1 MNNDALII
9 KNRHNLQNGR
19 LVMGLSGWM
28 DGGDVSTGTITY
40 LVSKLKAEEVA
51 QIKPGGFY
59 LYNFPGSMEVA
70 SIFRPYCKIKDGLIK
85 AYDLPSNIFYC
96 CPEHNLL
103 LFSGTE
109 PNVNWDSF
117 ADVVFDVCG
126 QFGIERIYFVGSVA
140 GLVPHTREPRLF
152 CSVSHPALKDTFV
165 HYGVKFSNYEGP
177 ASIVTFLTNQAAHH
191 NIEMVSFV
199 CTVPA
204 YVQGYNPMCITS
216 VIRRLMGFLEIE
228 INLDDIQRTGEEF
241 EKRLSTIV
249 EQQPELAGNITKLE
263 EDYDNEIFNNEMG
276 DLKNWLQQKGIRL
289 D

>member
-1 MNNDALII
+1 MNNDALVI
-9 KNRHNLQNGR
+9 KEKHRLKDGR

-28 DGGDVSTGTITY
+28 DGGDISTGTIRY
-40 LVSKLKAEEVA
+40 LLGRLNTEQVA
-51 QIKPGGFY
+51 RIKPGNLY

-70 SIFRPYCKIKDGLIK
+70 SIFRPHCKIEDGLVK
-85 AYDLPSNIFYC
+85 TYDLPQNTFYC

-109 PNVNWDSF
+109 PNVNWDIF
-117 ADVVFDVCG
+117 ADSVFEVCK
-126 QFGIERIYFVGSVA
+126 QFGVERIYFIGSVA
-140 GLVPHTREPRLF
+140 GLVPHTREPRLL

-177 ASIVTFLTNQAAHH
+177 ASIVTFLTKQAANH
-191 NIEMVSFV
+191 NIEMISLV

-204 YVQGYNPMCITS
+204 YVQGYNPMCIVS
-216 VIRRLMGFLEIE
+216 VIRRLSGMLEIDISLE
-228 INLDDIQRTGEEF
+228 DIQKTSEKF

-249 EQQPELAGNITKLE
+249 EQQPELASNISKLE

-276 DLKNWLQQKGIRL
+276 ELKNWLQQQGIRL